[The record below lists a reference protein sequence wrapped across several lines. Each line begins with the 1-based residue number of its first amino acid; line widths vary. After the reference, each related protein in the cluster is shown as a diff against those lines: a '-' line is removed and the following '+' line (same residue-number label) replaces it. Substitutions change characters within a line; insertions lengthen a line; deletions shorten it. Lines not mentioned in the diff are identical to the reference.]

1 MATEAAISAG
11 HKPAYLLVLCIP
23 QLVLEEWILLHYS
36 KMAKPHPVALRG
48 SSKEFSHH
56 GAQ

>member
-1 MATEAAISAG
+1 MYTR
-11 HKPAYLLVLCIP
+11 
-23 QLVLEEWILLHYS
+23 LESEPNVLLHYS
-36 KMAKPHPVALRG
+36 KMAKPHAAALRG